1 MTILF
6 FYLGWSFI
14 SGVVIFA
21 ITFYIN
27 MALGRRSANLQKDTM
42 TCSDSRIKTTNES
55 MNNIKM
61 LKLYSWT
68 EIFAK
73 TISDKRQAE
82 LAVLWKRFKNG
93 WAVVVSLYFF
103 PQILSAVVFG
113 FYIGTGHTLQ
123 LDVAFTVMTILTM
136 IKDPLRSLP
145 MFVGTGIEFMVSMR
159 RI

>member
-1 MTILF
+1 
-6 FYLGWSFI
+6 
-14 SGVVIFA
+14 
-21 ITFYIN
+21 

-93 WAVVVSLYFF
+93 WAVVGSLYFF

-145 MFVGTGIEFMVSMR
+145 MFVGTAIEFMVSMR